1 MIWHYEAISHDAIPK
16 IIGPHF
22 CRHFI
27 CHSQCIKRSKRTNK
41 VQFQFNSTPQWASNV
56 YDAQHT
62 APQLQQTP
70 FVCYIEEDEDSNMM
84 CTMLKAKK
92 VAHTVWNHVVECSSV
107 LY

>member
-1 MIWHYEAISHDAIPK
+1 MHKTVEKDKQSTISIQLNASV
-16 IIGPHF
+16 G
-22 CRHFI
+22 
-27 CHSQCIKRSKRTNK
+27 
-41 VQFQFNSTPQWASNV
+41 SNV